1 MDGSTCSVCARAWRS
16 EACKRRHCP
25 RQSAGMGCERWE
37 PWRRMAPSLALS
49 QDGRRLFA
57 APSASMELPVWNLE
71 NGQVTPLRLK
81 HREGLLTAAFS
92 DDGEWIVTTSHDAF
106 ASLWEVESGREL
118 ARFSGGFAG
127 FRQAAISPDKTR
139 VVLYR
144 HEGELS
150 VWDPVNEQSMA
161 TLPIEA
167 GAWPFAAWDPN
178 TDCIVTVTG

>member
-1 MDGSTCSVCARAWRS
+1 V
-16 EACKRRHCP
+16 
-25 RQSAGMGCERWE
+25 
-37 PWRRMAPSLALS
+37 LS
-49 QDGRRLFA
+49 QNGKRLFA
-57 APSASMELPVWNLE
+57 APFASMELPVWNLE
-71 NGQVTPLRLK
+71 NGQVTRLRLK

-92 DDGEWIVTTSHDAF
+92 DDGEWIVTTSYDAF

-118 ARFSGGFAG
+118 ARFSGGFTG

-144 HEGELS
+144 YEGELS
-150 VWDPVNEQSMA
+150 VWDPANEQSMA

-178 TDCIVTVTG
+178 TDCIATLFFPHLLIWRAPSWAEIEAAEKAERKTP

>member
-1 MDGSTCSVCARAWRS
+1 
-16 EACKRRHCP
+16 
-25 RQSAGMGCERWE
+25 MGCERWE

-144 HEGELS
+144 YEGELS
-150 VWDPVNEQSMA
+150 VWDPANEQPMA

-167 GAWPFAAWDPN
+167 GAWPFVAWEPN
-178 TDCIVTVTG
+178 TDCIATVTGSQLRLWRAPTWAQIEAAENAERKTP